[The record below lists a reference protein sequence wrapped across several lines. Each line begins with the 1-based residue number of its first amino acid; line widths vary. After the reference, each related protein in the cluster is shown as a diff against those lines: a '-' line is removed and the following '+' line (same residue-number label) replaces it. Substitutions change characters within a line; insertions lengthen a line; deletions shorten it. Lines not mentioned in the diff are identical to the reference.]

1 MIVLADTPIDR
12 DALRLRNEFLEM
24 PGLSVTVPQ
33 TARLFG
39 VRLDHAA
46 DMLERLERE
55 GFLMRDTDGAFR
67 RSPRA

>member
-1 MIVLADTPIDR
+1 MIVLEDTPIDR
-12 DALRLRNEFLEM
+12 DSLRLRNEFLEM

-39 VRLDHAA
+39 VRLDHAI

-55 GFLMRDTDGAFR
+55 GFLMRDPDGAFR
-67 RSPRA
+67 RSPR